1 MFNVKFLSLV
11 TPIIWH
17 VYCICR
23 LKQFDKIWISTSVL
37 VSQSKSI
44 NFIFRKEKYYFS
56 MFVLSKTRELLE
68 KSILLRLVALNE
80 ISAPTRIEI
89 QYREE
94 VVHYHYYHHH
104 IVIVS
109 CFKCRVGDVRTTRC
123 VWRSGVFS
131 LLFFFRRISDLPHP
145 SSYTGSD
152 PSRGSL
158 RT

>member
-1 MFNVKFLSLV
+1 
-11 TPIIWH
+11 
-17 VYCICR
+17 
-23 LKQFDKIWISTSVL
+23 
-37 VSQSKSI
+37 
-44 NFIFRKEKYYFS
+44 

-109 CFKCRVGDVRTTRC
+109 CFKCRVVDVRTTRC

-131 LLFFFRRISDLPHP
+131 LIFFFGELVICLIRR
-145 SSYTGSD
+145 
-152 PSRGSL
+152 
-158 RT
+158 RTPAVIRVEEV